1 MMAIIPT
8 VQHPRDFTAKK
19 QQMWEVFR
27 PMRLVYTICTGMF
40 GNGAAINGT
49 ITITAHRLM
58 EVLGKRVR
66 IITECCVLG
75 KLARIITECSV
86 VVPASTTRSIVA
98 VPFVSRTRGPSGCGP
113 GVFA

>member
-8 VQHPRDFTAKK
+8 VLHPRGFTAKK

-27 PMRLVYTICTGMF
+27 PMRLVYTICTGMV

-58 EVLGKRVR
+58 EVLGK
-66 IITECCVLG
+66 
-75 KLARIITECSV
+75 LARIITESCV
-86 VVPASTTRSIVA
+86 VVPRSTTRYIAAVPVASTTR
-98 VPFVSRTRGPSGCGP
+98 GPSSRGP

>member
-58 EVLGKRVR
+58 EVLGKRAR
-66 IITECCVLG
+66 IITECCVRG
-75 KLARIITECSV
+75 KVARIITGSCV
-86 VVPASTTRSIVA
+86 VVPAFSLRSIAA
-98 VPFVSRTRGPSGCGP
+98 VPFASRTRGPSGGGH